1 MISSELYEIIQK
13 GILNARHLVASSYS
27 VGNFP
32 RSNHSSNHCVDTF
45 YTFFP
50 SLNFLPV
57 FNKLSTFRVPAFL
70 YKIRKKLSASSVA
83 RAWSCD
89 LVSTNQTL
97 MLQKLVI

>member
-1 MISSELYEIIQK
+1 MISSELYKIIQK

-27 VGNFP
+27 VGDFP
-32 RSNHSSNHCVDTF
+32 HSNHCVDTF

-57 FNKLSTFRVPAFL
+57 FSKLSTFRVPAFL